1 MYFHINHARLA
12 HNFRSVLIVIIH
24 GINNRKIKILKVNHA
39 MPKQKLIVLLVL
51 VQIIELLNL
60 QQENVFVMMNITMM
74 EVTMFVNLAVML
86 GLFIFLFNL
95 LLIALH
101 VM

>member
-1 MYFHINHARLA
+1 MKICMYFYINPARLA
-12 HNFRSVLIVIIH
+12 HNFRYVMIVIIH

-39 MPKQKLIVLLVL
+39 MPKQKLIVLLAL

-86 GLFIFLFNL
+86 GLFIFLFN
-95 LLIALH
+95 
-101 VM
+101 